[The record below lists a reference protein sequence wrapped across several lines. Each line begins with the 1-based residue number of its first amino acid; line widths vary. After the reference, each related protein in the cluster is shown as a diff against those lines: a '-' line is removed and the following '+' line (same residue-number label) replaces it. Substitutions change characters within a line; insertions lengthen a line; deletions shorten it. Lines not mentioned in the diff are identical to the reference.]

1 MCCRVVLILKVS
13 FSFVVLFFVFFFA
26 YLYAAPSFSQAD
38 ADNHSAQLAAKGH
51 SYALGAHLPVLRE
64 G

>member
-1 MCCRVVLILKVS
+1 MCCRIVLILEVS
-13 FSFVVLFFVFFFA
+13 FSFVVLFFGFFFCIS
-26 YLYAAPSFSQAD
+26 LCCPKLQSD